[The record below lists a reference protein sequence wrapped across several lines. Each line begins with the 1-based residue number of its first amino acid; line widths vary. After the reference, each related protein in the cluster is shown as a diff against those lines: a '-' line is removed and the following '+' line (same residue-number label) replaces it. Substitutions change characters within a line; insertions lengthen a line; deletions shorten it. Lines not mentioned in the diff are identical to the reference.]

1 MLKKEDY
8 EPGLWTEEKNLTVE
22 ETGLPFTEELAGVI
36 PQPEENREIPDGMKV
51 VPAQNESYQNFIIRY
66 SRNVDG
72 TVNYES
78 DRSFQIINE
87 LFGVIYIPASQVP
100 ESVINSYSYSS
111 VPKCYTYMD
120 QGGLN
125 ASGINRLHEHPYL
138 KLRGAGT
145 LIAII
150 DSGE

>member
-22 ETGLPFTEELAGVI
+22 ETRLPFTEELAGVI
-36 PQPEENREIPDGMKV
+36 PQPEENREIPDGIQV

-72 TVNYES
+72 AVNYES

-87 LFGVIYIPASQVP
+87 LFGICDQQLFLLFRSQVLYIYGSGRP
-100 ESVINSYSYSS
+100 ECLRHQS
-111 VPKCYTYMD
+111 
-120 QGGLN
+120 
-125 ASGINRLHEHPYL
+125 AS
-138 KLRGAGT
+138 
-145 LIAII
+145 
-150 DSGE
+150 

>member
-87 LFGVIYIPASQVP
+87 LFGVIYIPASHDKSAPSPAFPV
-100 ESVINSYSYSS
+100 
-111 VPKCYTYMD
+111 
-120 QGGLN
+120 LF
-125 ASGINRLHEHPYL
+125 RFRHEIS
-138 KLRGAGT
+138 LRYDL
-145 LIAII
+145 LI
-150 DSGE
+150 G

>member
-22 ETGLPFTEELAGVI
+22 ETRLPFTEELAGVI
-36 PQPEENREIPDGMKV
+36 PQPEENREIPDGLQV

-72 TVNYES
+72 AVNYES

-87 LFGVIYIPASQVP
+87 LFGVIYIPASQV
-100 ESVINSYSYSS
+100 
-111 VPKCYTYMD
+111 
-120 QGGLN
+120 
-125 ASGINRLHEHPYL
+125 AFA
-138 KLRGAGT
+138 AGT
-145 LIAII
+145 
-150 DSGE
+150 

>member
-1 MLKKEDY
+1 MKKEKSDC
-8 EPGLWTEEKNLTVE
+8 GGNKTA
-22 ETGLPFTEELAGVI
+22 FTEELAGVI
-36 PQPEENREIPDGMKV
+36 PQPEENREIPDGIQV

-72 TVNYES
+72 AVNYES

-111 VPKCYTYMD
+111 VPSVIHIWIR
-120 QGGLN
+120 
-125 ASGINRLHEHPYL
+125 A
-138 KLRGAGT
+138 A
-145 LIAII
+145 
-150 DSGE
+150 